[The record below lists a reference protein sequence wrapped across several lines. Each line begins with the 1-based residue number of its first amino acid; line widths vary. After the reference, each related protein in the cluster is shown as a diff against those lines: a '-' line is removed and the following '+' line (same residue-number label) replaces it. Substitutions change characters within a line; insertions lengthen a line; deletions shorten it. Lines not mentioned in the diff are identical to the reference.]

1 MQFLLAD
8 HRVRY
13 AANDNDP
20 TRDIHALT
28 PTDGFEVIYVPEGER
43 RWQPRMKQYPS

>member
-13 AANDNDP
+13 TANDNDP